1 MHCLGSHAI
10 RNSTSGILNMDNPLY
25 YHPNFISNTHHLVA
39 RCDYLVIEWVCTI
52 NKVLELRT
60 LVLRKPQ
67 GVADY

>member
-1 MHCLGSHAI
+1 
-10 RNSTSGILNMDNPLY
+10 MDNPLY

-52 NKVLELRT
+52 NKVLELRM